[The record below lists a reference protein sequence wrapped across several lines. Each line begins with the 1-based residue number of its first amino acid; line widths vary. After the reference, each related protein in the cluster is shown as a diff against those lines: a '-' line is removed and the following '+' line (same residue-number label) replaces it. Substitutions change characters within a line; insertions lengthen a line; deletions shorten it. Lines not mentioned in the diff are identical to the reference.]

1 MDIIQHEVM
10 EEEGTKE
17 LIKLTKAALNTKL
30 DSDDANISNGTITIK
45 GTSITPI
52 SEVPSATTTTPGI
65 VCVDDELDDTS
76 TNPVQNRAISS
87 ELSTVSSAL
96 SDIDTSLENIDTSLT
111 SITSSV
117 NELIASFEDL
127 GAQEIDEIWG
137 SQSNTSNAP
146 AGITSFVTNST
157 MVGIGGATTLVEE

>member
-1 MDIIQHEVM
+1 MVIEQHEYL

-52 SEVPSATTTTPGI
+52 SDVPSATTTTPGI

-76 TNPVQNRAISS
+76 TNPVQNRVISS

-111 SITSSV
+111 SITNSV
-117 NELIASFEDL
+117 NELIASFDDL

-137 SQSNTSNAP
+137 SHTNTSNAP
-146 AGITSFVTNST
+146 AGTTIPILNGGS
-157 MVGIGGATTLVEE
+157 GIGGESTLVVEE